1 MSANTVY
8 VITGANKGIGRGIIA
23 ILLQR
28 PATTVLAL
36 VRDPAAETS
45 ATLASLP
52 AAPGSALHVLPL
64 DAAIGSDGGGSSSA
78 TAYTPQLATLA
89 AAAGV
94 SRVDVVVANAGGS
107 SGYKT
112 VLDTEPADAAHDF
125 AVNAVG
131 PLRLFRAAWP
141 LLMLS
146 AAGGG
151 GGGGDATAAAGAK
164 FVYMTSSV
172 GSIAG
177 QREESFPSTAYGMS
191 KAAANWLLVKIG
203 VELGPSGLSVMAL
216 HPGWVKTSMGQ
227 GIADAIGF
235 PEPPMTV
242 EDSARACVEQIDRLG
257 PETSGRFVSHDGK
270 ILPW

>member
-8 VITGANKGIGRGIIA
+8 VITGANKGIGRGIVA
-23 ILLQR
+23 LLLQR

-45 ATLASLP
+45 ATLPSLP
-52 AAPGSALHVLPL
+52 TAPGSALHVLPL
-64 DAAIGSDGGGSSSA
+64 DAAIGSDSGGGGSSSA
-78 TAYTPQLATLA
+78 TARTPQLATLA

-107 SGYKT
+107 SGYKA

-151 GGGGDATAAAGAK
+151 GDDATAAAGAK

-177 QREESFPSTAYGMS
+177 QRGESFPSTAYGMS

-270 ILPW
+270 VLPW

>member
-8 VITGANKGIGRGIIA
+8 VITGANKGIGRGIVA
-23 ILLQR
+23 LLLQR

-36 VRDPAAETS
+36 VRDPVAETS
-45 ATLASLP
+45 ATLPSLP
-52 AAPGSALHVLPL
+52 AAPGSALYLLPL
-64 DAAIGSDGGGSSSA
+64 DVAIGSDGGAGEA
-78 TAYTPQLATLA
+78 ARPPQLAALAA

-94 SRVDVVVANAGGS
+94 SHVDVVVANAGDS
-107 SGYKT
+107 SGYKA
-112 VLDTEPADAAHDF
+112 VLDTEPADAAYDF

-141 LLMLS
+141 LLS
-146 AAGGG
+146 AGGG
-151 GGGGDATAAAGAK
+151 AAGTK

-203 VELGPSGLSVMAL
+203 VELGPQGLSVMAL

-242 EDSARACVEQIDRLG
+242 DDSARSCVEQIDKLG